1 MVEILLNPVLAL
13 LQRAN
18 SRVISKI
25 ALLVIV
31 EIGLIC
37 GSFFIL
43 TYYQSQGTSIG
54 NSINLA
60 GKNRYLTSNSL
71 LQTEKFLDGS
81 SDVLKLETARDNIEA
96 NIEALTYGRT
106 ISGVNIKSLQSDFSE
121 YLNNV
126 TRDFSAYKALIDEKI
141 IDRSQGTLGTPET
154 VLVLK
159 QDLEA
164 TASNLVR
171 SSDIL
176 VTALGSYADN
186 NSQNLI
192 ILQIFLAVLNIGILV
207 LILYLVSRILKPISK
222 LTQATSEIKKG
233 NLEYHV
239 ERKSDDE
246 LGELTDSFNSMIN
259 SIRNFIEEQRRLS
272 DELKTANEEIQ
283 QRERMKDEFINV
295 AAHEMRTPVQPI
307 LGISEL
313 LKAMRHENKLPV
325 TKEEELLD
333 MIIRN
338 AKRLLLLQENIL
350 NVSRIENK
358 LLKLNKDQCDLVEI
372 ISTAIQDTENQIDK
386 NMVEMRYNPSETN
399 PLLVHADRAKLTQVV
414 SNLLNNAIKF
424 TQAGSITVDVVK
436 DDNKAIVRIKDTG
449 AGIHPRVESKL
460 FSKFVTNSSSGT
472 GLGLFISKSIVEA
485 HGGKISGSNNTNG
498 KGATFSFSL
507 PLVELDVAQNVAIL

>member
-1 MVEILLNPVLAL
+1 V
-13 LQRAN
+13 N
-18 SRVISKI
+18 SRVILKI

-81 SDVLKLETARDNIEA
+81 SDVLKLETARDNLEA

-126 TRDFSAYKALIDEKI
+126 TRDFSAYKALIDENI

-207 LILYLVSRILKPISK
+207 LILYLVSRILKPISE

-233 NLEYHV
+233 NLRYHV
-239 ERKSDDE
+239 EQKSDDE
-246 LGELTDSFNSMIN
+246 LGELTDSFNLMIN

-307 LGISEL
+307 LGLSEL

-333 MIIRN
+333 MIISN

-399 PLLVHADRAKLTQVV
+399 PPLVYADRAKLTQVV

-436 DDNKAIVRIKDTG
+436 DDNEAIVRIKDTG

-485 HGGKISGSNNTNG
+485 HGGKISGSNNTND

-507 PLVELDVAQNVAIL
+507 PLVELDVAQNVEENL

>member
-1 MVEILLNPVLAL
+1 MNPVSAL
-13 LQRAN
+13 LRRVN
-18 SRVISKI
+18 SKVILKI
-25 ALLVIV
+25 TLLVII

-60 GKNRYLTSNSL
+60 GKNRYLTINSL
-71 LQTEKFLDGS
+71 LQTEKFLDNS
-81 SDVLKLETARDNIEA
+81 SDKLKVETARDNLEA
-96 NIEALTYGRT
+96 NIHALTYGGT
-106 ISGVNIKSLQSDFSE
+106 ISGVNIKSLPPDFSD

-126 TRDFSAYKALIDEKI
+126 TRDFSAYKVLIDDNI
-141 IDRSQGTLGTPET
+141 IGRSQGALDTPET

-207 LILYLVSRILKPISK
+207 LILYLVSRILKPISE
-222 LTQATSEIKKG
+222 LTQGTREIRKG
-233 NLEYHV
+233 KLNYHV
-239 ERKSDDE
+239 EQKSNDE

-259 SIRNFIEEQRRLS
+259 SIRSYIEEQRRLT

-307 LGISEL
+307 LGLSEL
-313 LKAMRHENKLPV
+313 LKSLRHENNLPN

-333 MIIRN
+333 MIINN

-350 NVSRIENK
+350 NVSRIENNI
-358 LLKLNKDQCDLVEI
+358 LKLNKEQCDLVEI
-372 ISTAIQDTENQIDK
+372 ISRAIQDVENQIDK
-386 NMVEMRYNPSETN
+386 NLVELRYKHTEANS
-399 PLLVHADRAKLTQVV
+399 LLIYADRAKLIQVV

-449 AGIHPRVESKL
+449 TGIHPRVESEL

-485 HGGKISGSNNTNG
+485 HGGKISGSNNTDG

-507 PLVELDVAQNVAIL
+507 PLVELDVAQNVEGNL

>member
-1 MVEILLNPVLAL
+1 MNPVLAL
-13 LQRAN
+13 LQRVN
-18 SRVISKI
+18 SRVILKI

-81 SDVLKLETARDNIEA
+81 SDVLKLETARDNLEA

-126 TRDFSAYKALIDEKI
+126 TRDFSAYKALIDENI

-207 LILYLVSRILKPISK
+207 LILYLVSRILKPISE

-233 NLEYHV
+233 NLRYHV
-239 ERKSDDE
+239 EQKSDDE
-246 LGELTDSFNSMIN
+246 LGELTDSFNLMIN

-307 LGISEL
+307 LGLSEL

-333 MIIRN
+333 MIISN

-350 NVSRIENK
+350 DVSRIENK

-399 PLLVHADRAKLTQVV
+399 PLLVYADRAKLTQVV

-485 HGGKISGSNNTNG
+485 HGGKISGSNNTND

-507 PLVELDVAQNVAIL
+507 PLVELDVAQNVEENL

>member
-1 MVEILLNPVLAL
+1 LNPVLAL
-13 LQRAN
+13 LQRVN
-18 SRVISKI
+18 SRVILKI

-81 SDVLKLETARDNIEA
+81 SDVLKLETARDNLEA

-126 TRDFSAYKALIDEKI
+126 TRDFSAYKALIDENI

-207 LILYLVSRILKPISK
+207 LILYLVSRILKPISE

-233 NLEYHV
+233 NLRYHV
-239 ERKSDDE
+239 EQKSDDE

-307 LGISEL
+307 LGLSEL

-333 MIIRN
+333 MIISN

-350 NVSRIENK
+350 DVSRIENK

-399 PLLVHADRAKLTQVV
+399 PPLVYADRAKLTQVV

-436 DDNKAIVRIKDTG
+436 DDNEAIVRIKDTG

-485 HGGKISGSNNTNG
+485 HGGKISGSNNTND

-507 PLVELDVAQNVAIL
+507 PLVELDVAQNVEENL

>member
-1 MVEILLNPVLAL
+1 LNPVLAL
-13 LQRAN
+13 LRRAN
-18 SRVISKI
+18 SKVILKI
-25 ALLVIV
+25 TLLVIV

-37 GSFFIL
+37 SSFFIL

-71 LQTEKFLDGS
+71 LQTEKFLDRS
-81 SDVLKLETARDNIEA
+81 SDKLKVETARDNLEA
-96 NIEALTYGRT
+96 NIEALTYGGT
-106 ISGVNIKSLQSDFSE
+106 ISGVNIKSLPSDFSN

-126 TRDFSAYKALIDEKI
+126 SRDFSAYKVLIDDNI
-141 IDRSQGTLGTPET
+141 IGRSQGALDTHRPET

-207 LILYLVSRILKPISK
+207 LILYLVSRILKPISE
-222 LTQATSEIKKG
+222 LTQGTREIRKG
-233 NLEYHV
+233 KLSYHI
-239 ERKSDDE
+239 EQKSDDE

-259 SIRNFIEEQRRLS
+259 SIRSYIEEQRRLT

-295 AAHEMRTPVQPI
+295 AAHEMRTPIQPI
-307 LGISEL
+307 LGLSQL
-313 LKAMRHENKLPV
+313 LKSMRHENNLPV

-333 MIIRN
+333 MIINN

-350 NVSRIENK
+350 DVSRIENK
-358 LLKLNKDQCDLVEI
+358 LLKLNKQQCDLVEI
-372 ISTAIQDTENQIDK
+372 ISTAIRDVENQIDK
-386 NMVEMRYNPSETN
+386 NMVELRYKQTEANS
-399 PLLVHADRAKLTQVV
+399 LLIYADRAKLTQVV
-414 SNLLNNAIKF
+414 SNLLSNAIKF
-424 TQAGSITVDVVK
+424 TEAGSITVDIVK
-436 DDNKAIVRIKDTG
+436 DDNKATVRIKDTG
-449 AGIHPRVESKL
+449 TGIHPRVESKL

-507 PLVELDVAQNVAIL
+507 PLVELDVTQNVEGNL

>member
-1 MVEILLNPVLAL
+1 MNPILAL
-13 LQRAN
+13 LHRAK
-18 SRVISKI
+18 SRVILKI
-25 ALLVIV
+25 TLLVIV
-31 EIGLIC
+31 EIGLVC

-43 TYYQSQGTSIG
+43 TYYQSQGSSIG
-54 NSINLA
+54 KSINAA

-71 LQTEKFLDGS
+71 FQTEKFLDGS
-81 SDVLKLETARDNIEA
+81 SNILTLENGINNLEA
-96 NIEALTYGRT
+96 NIGALKYGGA
-106 ISGVNIKSLQSDFSE
+106 ISGANIKSVPPDFSG

-126 TRDFSAYKALIDEKI
+126 IRDFSAYKALIQDKI
-141 IDRSQGTLGTPET
+141 IDRSQGSQVGTPET
-154 VLVLK
+154 VLVLR

-192 ILQIFLAVLNIGILV
+192 MLQIFLAVLNIGILV
-207 LILYLVSRILKPISK
+207 LILYLVSRILKPISE
-222 LTQATSEIKKG
+222 LTQGTREIRKG
-233 NLEYHV
+233 KLSYHV
-239 ERKSDDE
+239 EQKSDDE

-259 SIRNFIEEQRRLS
+259 SIRSYIEEQRRLT

-307 LGISEL
+307 LGLSEL
-313 LKAMRHENKLPV
+313 LKSMRHENNLPV

-333 MIIRN
+333 MIINN

-350 NVSRIENK
+350 DVSRIENK
-358 LLKLNKDQCDLVEI
+358 LLKLNKEQCDLVEI
-372 ISTAIQDTENQIDK
+372 ISTAIQDVENQIDK
-386 NMVEMRYNPSETN
+386 NIVELRYKQTEANS
-399 PLLVHADRAKLTQVV
+399 LLIYADRAKLTQVV

-436 DDNKAIVRIKDTG
+436 NDNKAIVRIKDTG
-449 AGIHPRVESKL
+449 TGIHPRVESKL

-507 PLVELDVAQNVAIL
+507 PLVELDMAQNVEGNL

>member
-1 MVEILLNPVLAL
+1 MNPVSAL
-13 LQRAN
+13 LRRVN
-18 SRVISKI
+18 SKVILKI
-25 ALLVIV
+25 TLLVII

-60 GKNRYLTSNSL
+60 GKNRYLTINSL
-71 LQTEKFLDGS
+71 LQTEKFLDNS
-81 SDVLKLETARDNIEA
+81 SDKLKLETARDNLEA
-96 NIEALTYGRT
+96 NIQVLTHGGT
-106 ISGVNIKSLQSDFSE
+106 ISGVNIKSLPTHFSD

-126 TRDFSAYKALIDEKI
+126 TRDFSAYKLLIDDNI
-141 IDRSQGTLGTPET
+141 IGRSQGVLDTPEM

-207 LILYLVSRILKPISK
+207 LILYLVSRILKPISE
-222 LTQATSEIKKG
+222 LTQGTREIRKG
-233 NLEYHV
+233 KLNYHV
-239 ERKSDDE
+239 EQKSNDE

-259 SIRNFIEEQRRLS
+259 SIRSYIEEQRRLT

-307 LGISEL
+307 LGLSEL
-313 LKAMRHENKLPV
+313 LKSLRHENNLPD

-333 MIIRN
+333 MIINN

-350 NVSRIENK
+350 NVSRIENNI
-358 LLKLNKDQCDLVEI
+358 LKLNKEQCDLVEI
-372 ISTAIQDTENQIDK
+372 ISRAIQDVENQIDK
-386 NMVEMRYNPSETN
+386 NLVELRYKHTEANS
-399 PLLVHADRAKLTQVV
+399 LLIYADRAKLIQVV

-436 DDNKAIVRIKDTG
+436 DDNNAIVRIKDTG
-449 AGIHPRVESKL
+449 TGIHPRVESEL

-485 HGGKISGSNNTNG
+485 HGGKISGSNNTDG

-507 PLVELDVAQNVAIL
+507 PLVELDVAQNVEGNL

>member
-1 MVEILLNPVLAL
+1 MNPVLAL
-13 LQRAN
+13 LRRAN
-18 SRVISKI
+18 SKVILKI
-25 ALLVIV
+25 TLLVIV

-71 LQTEKFLDGS
+71 LQTERFLDGS
-81 SDVLKLETARDNIEA
+81 SDMLKLETARDYLEA
-96 NIEALTYGRT
+96 NIEALTYGGT
-106 ISGVNIKSLQSDFSE
+106 ISGVNIKSLPSDFSN

-126 TRDFSAYKALIDEKI
+126 TRDFYAYKVLINDNI
-141 IDRSQGTLGTPET
+141 IDRSQGAPDTGGM

-192 ILQIFLAVLNIGILV
+192 MLQIFLAVLNIGILV
-207 LILYLVSRILKPISK
+207 LILYLVSRILKPISE
-222 LTQATSEIKKG
+222 LTQGTREIRKG
-233 NLEYHV
+233 KLSYHV
-239 ERKSDDE
+239 EHKSDDE

-259 SIRNFIEEQRRLS
+259 SIRSYIEEQRRLT

-313 LKAMRHENKLPV
+313 LKSMRHENNLPV

-333 MIIRN
+333 MIINN

-350 NVSRIENK
+350 DVSRIENK
-358 LLKLNKDQCDLVEI
+358 LLKLNKVQCDLVEI
-372 ISTAIQDTENQIDK
+372 ISTAVQDVENQIDK
-386 NMVEMRYNPSETN
+386 NMVELRYKQTEANS
-399 PLLVHADRAKLTQVV
+399 LLVYADRAKLTQVV
-414 SNLLNNAIKF
+414 SNLLNNAVKF

-436 DDNKAIVRIKDTG
+436 DDNKAIVRIRDTG
-449 AGIHPRVESKL
+449 TGIHPRVESKL

-507 PLVELDVAQNVAIL
+507 PVVELDVAQNVEGNL

>member
-1 MVEILLNPVLAL
+1 MNPVLAL
-13 LQRAN
+13 LQRVN
-18 SRVISKI
+18 SRVILKI

-81 SDVLKLETARDNIEA
+81 SDVLKLETARDNLEA

-126 TRDFSAYKALIDEKI
+126 TRDFSAYKALIDENI

-207 LILYLVSRILKPISK
+207 LILYLVSRILKPISE

-233 NLEYHV
+233 NLRYHV
-239 ERKSDDE
+239 EQKSDDE

-307 LGISEL
+307 LGLSEL

-333 MIIRN
+333 MIISN

-350 NVSRIENK
+350 DVSRIENK
-358 LLKLNKDQCDLVEI
+358 LLKLNKDQCNLVEI

-399 PLLVHADRAKLTQVV
+399 PLLVYADRAKLTQVV

-449 AGIHPRVESKL
+449 VGIHPRVESKL

-485 HGGKISGSNNTNG
+485 HGGKISGSNNTND

-507 PLVELDVAQNVAIL
+507 PLVELDVAQNVEENL

>member
-1 MVEILLNPVLAL
+1 V
-13 LQRAN
+13 N
-18 SRVISKI
+18 SRVILKI

-81 SDVLKLETARDNIEA
+81 SDVLKLETARDNLEA

-126 TRDFSAYKALIDEKI
+126 TRDFSAYKALIDENI

-207 LILYLVSRILKPISK
+207 LILYLVSRILKPISE

-233 NLEYHV
+233 NLRYHV
-239 ERKSDDE
+239 EQKSDDE
-246 LGELTDSFNSMIN
+246 LGELTDSFNLMIN

-307 LGISEL
+307 LGLSEL

-333 MIIRN
+333 MIISN

-350 NVSRIENK
+350 DVSRIENK

-399 PLLVHADRAKLTQVV
+399 PPLVYADRAKLTQVV

-436 DDNKAIVRIKDTG
+436 DDNEAIVRI
-449 AGIHPRVESKL
+449 
-460 FSKFVTNSSSGT
+460 
-472 GLGLFISKSIVEA
+472 
-485 HGGKISGSNNTNG
+485 
-498 KGATFSFSL
+498 
-507 PLVELDVAQNVAIL
+507 PLVELDVAQNVEENL

>member
-1 MVEILLNPVLAL
+1 MNPILAL
-13 LQRAN
+13 VHRAN
-18 SRVISKI
+18 SKVILKI
-25 ALLVIV
+25 TLLVIV

-71 LQTEKFLDGS
+71 LQTERFLDGS
-81 SDVLKLETARDNIEA
+81 SDMLKLDTARDNLEA
-96 NIEALTYGRT
+96 NIEALTYGGT
-106 ISGVNIKSLQSDFSE
+106 ISGVNIKSLPSDFSN

-126 TRDFSAYKALIDEKI
+126 TRDFSAYKVLINDNI
-141 IDRSQGTLGTPET
+141 IDRSQGALDTSET

-164 TASNLVR
+164 TASNLIR

-192 ILQIFLAVLNIGILV
+192 MLQIFLAVLNIGILV
-207 LILYLVSRILKPISK
+207 IILYLVSRILKPISE
-222 LTQATSEIKKG
+222 LTQGTREIRKG
-233 NLEYHV
+233 KLSYHV
-239 ERKSDDE
+239 EHKSDDE

-259 SIRNFIEEQRRLS
+259 SIRSYIEEQRRLS

-295 AAHEMRTPVQPI
+295 AAHEMRTPIQPI

-313 LKAMRHENKLPV
+313 LKSMRHENNLPV

-333 MIIRN
+333 MIINN

-350 NVSRIENK
+350 DVSRIENK
-358 LLKLNKDQCDLVEI
+358 LLKLNKVQCDLVEI
-372 ISTAIQDTENQIDK
+372 ISTAVQDVENRIDK
-386 NMVEMRYNPSETN
+386 NMVKLRYKQTEANS
-399 PLLVHADRAKLTQVV
+399 LLVYADRAKLIQVV

-436 DDNKAIVRIKDTG
+436 VDNNAIVRIRDTG
-449 AGIHPRVESKL
+449 TGIHPRVESKL

-485 HGGKISGSNNTNG
+485 HGGKILGSNNTNG

-507 PLVELDVAQNVAIL
+507 PVVELDVAQNVEGNL

>member
-1 MVEILLNPVLAL
+1 MNPVLAL
-13 LQRAN
+13 LQRVN
-18 SRVISKI
+18 SRVILKI

-81 SDVLKLETARDNIEA
+81 SDVLKLETARDNLEA

-126 TRDFSAYKALIDEKI
+126 TRDFSAYKALIDENI

-207 LILYLVSRILKPISK
+207 LILYLVSRILKPISE

-233 NLEYHV
+233 NLRYHV
-239 ERKSDDE
+239 EQKSDDE

-307 LGISEL
+307 LGLSEL

-333 MIIRN
+333 MIISN

-350 NVSRIENK
+350 DVSRIENK

-399 PLLVHADRAKLTQVV
+399 PLLVYADRAKLTQVV

-449 AGIHPRVESKL
+449 VGIHPRVESKL

-485 HGGKISGSNNTNG
+485 HGGKISGSNNTND

-507 PLVELDVAQNVAIL
+507 PLVELDVAQNVEENL

>member
-1 MVEILLNPVLAL
+1 MNPVLAL
-13 LQRAN
+13 LQRVN
-18 SRVISKI
+18 SRVILKI

-81 SDVLKLETARDNIEA
+81 SDVLKLETARDNLEA

-126 TRDFSAYKALIDEKI
+126 TRDFSAYKALIDENI

-207 LILYLVSRILKPISK
+207 LILYLVSRILKPISE

-233 NLEYHV
+233 NLRYHV
-239 ERKSDDE
+239 EQKSDDE
-246 LGELTDSFNSMIN
+246 LGELTDSFNLMIN

-307 LGISEL
+307 LGLSEL

-333 MIIRN
+333 MIISN

-350 NVSRIENK
+350 DVSRIENK

-399 PLLVHADRAKLTQVV
+399 PPLVYADRAKLTQVV

-485 HGGKISGSNNTNG
+485 HGGKISGSNNTND

-507 PLVELDVAQNVAIL
+507 PLVELDVAQNVEENL

>member
-1 MVEILLNPVLAL
+1 MNPILAL
-13 LQRAN
+13 VHRAN
-18 SRVISKI
+18 SKVILKI
-25 ALLVIV
+25 TLLVIV

-71 LQTEKFLDGS
+71 LQTERFLDGS
-81 SDVLKLETARDNIEA
+81 SDMLKLDTARDNLEA
-96 NIEALTYGRT
+96 NIEALTYGGT
-106 ISGVNIKSLQSDFSE
+106 ISGVNIKSLPSDFSN

-126 TRDFSAYKALIDEKI
+126 TRDFSAYKVLINDNI
-141 IDRSQGTLGTPET
+141 IDRSQGALDTGET

-164 TASNLVR
+164 TASKLIR

-192 ILQIFLAVLNIGILV
+192 MLQIFLAVLNIGILV
-207 LILYLVSRILKPISK
+207 LILYLVSRILKPISE
-222 LTQATSEIKKG
+222 LTQGTREIRKG
-233 NLEYHV
+233 KLSYHV
-239 ERKSDDE
+239 EHKSDDE

-259 SIRNFIEEQRRLS
+259 SIRSYIEEQRRLS

-295 AAHEMRTPVQPI
+295 AAHEMRTPIQPI

-313 LKAMRHENKLPV
+313 LKSMRHENNLPV

-333 MIIRN
+333 MIINN

-350 NVSRIENK
+350 DVSRIENK
-358 LLKLNKDQCDLVEI
+358 LLKLNKVQCDLVEI
-372 ISTAIQDTENQIDK
+372 ISTAVQDVENRIDK
-386 NMVEMRYNPSETN
+386 NMVKLRYKQTEANS
-399 PLLVHADRAKLTQVV
+399 LLVYADRAKLTQVV

-436 DDNKAIVRIKDTG
+436 DDNKAIVRIRDTG
-449 AGIHPRVESKL
+449 TGIHPSVESKL

-507 PLVELDVAQNVAIL
+507 PVVELDVAQNVEGNL

>member
-1 MVEILLNPVLAL
+1 MNPVLAL
-13 LQRAN
+13 LQRVN
-18 SRVISKI
+18 SRVILKI

-81 SDVLKLETARDNIEA
+81 SDVLKLETARDNLEA

-126 TRDFSAYKALIDEKI
+126 TRDFSAYKALIDENI

-207 LILYLVSRILKPISK
+207 LILYLVSRILKPISE

-233 NLEYHV
+233 NLRYHV
-239 ERKSDDE
+239 EQKSDDE
-246 LGELTDSFNSMIN
+246 LGELTDSFNLMIN

-307 LGISEL
+307 LGLSEL

-333 MIIRN
+333 MIISN

-350 NVSRIENK
+350 DVSRIENK

-485 HGGKISGSNNTNG
+485 HGGKISGSNNTSG

-507 PLVELDVAQNVAIL
+507 PLVELDVAQNVEENL

>member
-1 MVEILLNPVLAL
+1 MNPVLAL
-13 LQRAN
+13 LQRVN
-18 SRVISKI
+18 SRVILKI

-81 SDVLKLETARDNIEA
+81 SDVLKLETARDNLEA

-126 TRDFSAYKALIDEKI
+126 TRDFSAYKALIDENI

-207 LILYLVSRILKPISK
+207 LILYLVSRILKPISE

-233 NLEYHV
+233 NLRYHV
-239 ERKSDDE
+239 EQKSDDE
-246 LGELTDSFNSMIN
+246 LGELTDSFNLMIN

-307 LGISEL
+307 LGLSEL

-333 MIIRN
+333 MIISN

-399 PLLVHADRAKLTQVV
+399 PPLVYADRAKLTQVV

-485 HGGKISGSNNTNG
+485 HGGKISGSNNTND

-507 PLVELDVAQNVAIL
+507 PLVELDVAQNVEENL

>member
-1 MVEILLNPVLAL
+1 LNRVLAL
-13 LQRAN
+13 LQRAK
-18 SRVISKI
+18 SRVILKI

-54 NSINLA
+54 NSINIA

-71 LQTEKFLDGS
+71 LQTEKFLDSS
-81 SDVLKLETARDNIEA
+81 SDKLKLETARDNLEA
-96 NIEALTYGRT
+96 NIEALKYGGT
-106 ISGVNIKSLQSDFSE
+106 ISGVNIKSLPSDFSD

-126 TRDFSAYKALIDEKI
+126 TRDFSAYKVLIDDNI
-141 IDRSQGTLGTPET
+141 IGRSQGAIDTPGT
-154 VLVLK
+154 VLLLK

-207 LILYLVSRILKPISK
+207 LILYLVSRILKPISE
-222 LTQATSEIKKG
+222 LRQATSEIKKG
-233 NLEYHV
+233 NLRYHV
-239 ERKSDDE
+239 EQKSDDE

-259 SIRNFIEEQRRLS
+259 SIRSYIEEQRRLT

-295 AAHEMRTPVQPI
+295 AAHEMRTPIQPI
-307 LGISEL
+307 LGLSEL
-313 LKAMRHENKLPV
+313 LKSMRHENNLSV
-325 TKEEELLD
+325 TKEEELLN
-333 MIIRN
+333 MIINN

-350 NVSRIENK
+350 DVSRIENK
-358 LLKLNKDQCDLVEI
+358 LLKLNKEQCDLVEI
-372 ISTAIQDTENQIDK
+372 ISTAIRDVENQIDK
-386 NMVEMRYNPSETN
+386 NMVELRYKQTEANSV
-399 PLLVHADRAKLTQVV
+399 LIYADRAKLTQVV

-436 DDNKAIVRIKDTG
+436 DDNKATVRIKDTG
-449 AGIHPRVESKL
+449 TGIHPRVESKL

-507 PLVELDVAQNVAIL
+507 PLVELDVAQNVDGNL

>member
-1 MVEILLNPVLAL
+1 MNPFLAL
-13 LQRAN
+13 LQRAKA
-18 SRVISKI
+18 RVILKI
-25 ALLVIV
+25 ALLVFV

-43 TYYQSQGTSIG
+43 TFYQSQGTSIG

-81 SDVLKLETARDNIEA
+81 SDILKLEAARDSLEA
-96 NIEALTYGRT
+96 NIDAITYGGS
-106 ISGVNIKSLQSDFSE
+106 ISGVNIKSLPSDFSE

-126 TRDFSAYKALIDEKI
+126 SSDFSAYNALIDEKI
-141 IDRSQGTLGTPET
+141 IGRSQGTLGTPET
-154 VLVLK
+154 VIVLK

-207 LILYLVSRILKPISK
+207 LILYLVSRILKPISE
-222 LTQATSEIKKG
+222 LRQATSEIKKG
-233 NLEYHV
+233 NLRYHV
-239 ERKSDDE
+239 EQKSNDE

-259 SIRNFIEEQRRLS
+259 SIRSYIEEQRRLS

-283 QRERMKDEFINV
+283 QREHMKDDFINV

-307 LGISEL
+307 LGLSEL
-313 LKAMRHENKLPV
+313 LKSLRHENKLPV

-333 MIIRN
+333 MIISN

-350 NVSRIENK
+350 DVSRIENK
-358 LLKLNKDQCDLVEI
+358 LLKLNKNQCDLVEI
-372 ISTAIQDTENQIDK
+372 ISTAILDAENQIDK
-386 NMVEMRYNPSETN
+386 NLVELRYKPSETN
-399 PLLVHADRAKLTQVV
+399 SLLVVADRAKLTQVV

-424 TQAGSITVDVVK
+424 TQAGSITVIVVK
-436 DDNKAIVRIKDTG
+436 DDNKGIVQIKDTG
-449 AGIHPRVESKL
+449 TGIHPLIESKL

-472 GLGLFISKSIVEA
+472 GLGLFISKIIIEA
-485 HGGKISGSNNTNG
+485 HGGKISGYNNTNG

-507 PLVELDVAQNVAIL
+507 PLVTLDVAQNVEVNV

>member
-1 MVEILLNPVLAL
+1 MNPVSAL
-13 LQRAN
+13 LRRVN
-18 SRVISKI
+18 SKVILKI
-25 ALLVIV
+25 TLLVII

-60 GKNRYLTSNSL
+60 GKNRYLTINSL
-71 LQTEKFLDGS
+71 LQTEKFLDNS
-81 SDVLKLETARDNIEA
+81 SDKLKLETARDNLEA
-96 NIEALTYGRT
+96 NIQVLTHGGT
-106 ISGVNIKSLQSDFSE
+106 ISGVNIKSLPTHFSD

-126 TRDFSAYKALIDEKI
+126 TRDFSAYKLLIDDNI
-141 IDRSQGTLGTPET
+141 IGRTQGVLHTPET

-207 LILYLVSRILKPISK
+207 LILYLVSRILKPISE
-222 LTQATSEIKKG
+222 LTQGTREIRKG
-233 NLEYHV
+233 KLNYHV
-239 ERKSDDE
+239 EQKSNDE

-259 SIRNFIEEQRRLS
+259 SIRSYIEEQRRLT
-272 DELKTANEEIQ
+272 DELKKANEEIQ

-307 LGISEL
+307 LGLSEL
-313 LKAMRHENKLPV
+313 LKSLRHENNLPD

-333 MIIRN
+333 MIINN

-350 NVSRIENK
+350 NVSRIENNI
-358 LLKLNKDQCDLVEI
+358 LKLNKEQCDLVEI
-372 ISTAIQDTENQIDK
+372 IFRAIQDVENQIDK
-386 NMVEMRYNPSETN
+386 NLVELRYKHTEANS
-399 PLLVHADRAKLTQVV
+399 LLIYADRAKLIQVV

-424 TQAGSITVDVVK
+424 TQAGSITIDVVK
-436 DDNKAIVRIKDTG
+436 DDNKATVRIKDTG
-449 AGIHPRVESKL
+449 TGIHPRVESEL

-485 HGGKISGSNNTNG
+485 HGGKISGSNNTDG

-507 PLVELDVAQNVAIL
+507 PLVELDVAQNVEGNL

>member
-1 MVEILLNPVLAL
+1 MNPVLAL
-13 LQRAN
+13 LQRVN
-18 SRVISKI
+18 SRVILKI

-81 SDVLKLETARDNIEA
+81 SDVLKLETARDNLEA

-126 TRDFSAYKALIDEKI
+126 TRDFSAYKALIDENI

-207 LILYLVSRILKPISK
+207 LILYLVSRILKPISE

-233 NLEYHV
+233 NLRYHV
-239 ERKSDDE
+239 EQKSDDE

-307 LGISEL
+307 LGLSEL

-333 MIIRN
+333 MIISN

-350 NVSRIENK
+350 DVSRIENK
-358 LLKLNKDQCDLVEI
+358 LLKLNKDQCNLVEI

-399 PLLVHADRAKLTQVV
+399 PLLVYADRAKLTQVV

-485 HGGKISGSNNTNG
+485 HGGKISGSNNTND

-507 PLVELDVAQNVAIL
+507 PLVELDVAQNVEENL

>member
-1 MVEILLNPVLAL
+1 MNPVLAL
-13 LQRAN
+13 LQRVN
-18 SRVISKI
+18 SRVILKI

-81 SDVLKLETARDNIEA
+81 SDVLKLETARDNLEA

-126 TRDFSAYKALIDEKI
+126 TRDFSAYKALIDENI

-207 LILYLVSRILKPISK
+207 LILYLVSRILKPISE

-233 NLEYHV
+233 NLRYHV
-239 ERKSDDE
+239 EQKSDDE

-307 LGISEL
+307 LGLSEL

-333 MIIRN
+333 MIISN

-399 PLLVHADRAKLTQVV
+399 PPLVYADRAKLTQVV

-436 DDNKAIVRIKDTG
+436 EDNKAIVRIKDTG

-485 HGGKISGSNNTNG
+485 HGGKISGSNNTND

-507 PLVELDVAQNVAIL
+507 PLVELDVAQNVEENL